1 MNLFVLEMQ
10 NKLSV
15 FDCSIID
22 LGKISFDEGNLT
34 VVENTNF
41 PFVINRIF
49 YLYDISGGESR
60 GAHAHKECHQLLVAA
75 SGSLMEL
82 MSHSFTALDLKYLNE
97 EVFEKTKSI
106 VQPLSLKINNLRNAA
121 FAKSEKK

>member
-1 MNLFVLEMQ
+1 MYVFGFE
-10 NKLSV
+10 KLAVWKEARILTALIYQLTEKFPDKEKFGLTNQMRRASV
-15 FDCSIID
+15 SIGANIAE
-22 LGKISFDEGNLT
+22 GSSRFSAKEQAHFYSIS
-34 VVENTNF
+34 
-41 PFVINRIF
+41 
-49 YLYDISGGESR
+49 Y
-60 GAHAHKECHQLLVAA
+60 
-75 SGSLMEL
+75 GSLMEL